1 MLPPLLENRLASPI
15 KMEAVL
21 HDPAIPFLVLCARKT
36 LRHARTPRGT
46 YKNAYISVVDN
57 SKTLETTQ
65 ISNDSRRDKLWY
77 FYVMDLK
84 TNEQQLVHQNGW
96 TNHKTTVLFHVCKFS
111 NLVSMLLG
119 ATYIIGKARNKSK

>member
-1 MLPPLLENRLASPI
+1 MTQQSHFQFYVLGKLLD
-15 KMEAVL
+15 MHVHQEA
-21 HDPAIPFLVLCARKT
+21 HTKT
-36 LRHARTPRGT
+36 LTLVF
-46 YKNAYISVVDN
+46 ISVVGN

-96 TNHKTTVLFHVCKFS
+96 TNHKTTVLFHVGKFS